1 MVDMNHLIQVT
12 KSDGT
17 KQLFEEEKLINSLTR
32 SGASEQAIDDIVEQV
47 EQHIKEGMTTK
58 EIYNFAFSLLKKHSV
73 RIAVKY
79 SVRRALAELG
89 PDGFPFEKFVARVF
103 HAWGYETLTD
113 QHVMGVCIEH
123 EMDVVAWKG
132 DTLAMVEAKFHNEF
146 GLKSDVKVALYVKA
160 RFDDIQGNTFD
171 YGGVKRKLT
180 ERWIFTN
187 TKFTDQAIEYAIC
200 NKLKLV
206 GWNYPTSG
214 SLHSIIEEHKLH
226 PVTCITAL
234 SHQQKMDLIG
244 RNILTCSDIVKRK
257 EILKEIGIRDENE
270 VNKIVTEAQVVMG
283 EIE

>member
-1 MVDMNHLIQVT
+1 MAHMNHLIQIT

-17 KQLFEEEKLINSLTR
+17 KQLFEEEKLVNSLTR
-32 SGASEQAIDDIVEQV
+32 AGASDQAIDDIVEQV
-47 EQHIKEGMTTK
+47 EQNMKDGMTTK

-103 HAWGYETLTD
+103 HTWGYETLTD
-113 QHVMGVCIEH
+113 QHVMGACIEH

-132 DTLAMVEAKFHNEF
+132 DVLAMVEAKFHNEF

-160 RFDDIQGNTFD
+160 RFDDIQGNIFD
-171 YGGVKRKLT
+171 YGGMKRKLT

-187 TKFTDQAIEYAIC
+187 TKFTDQAIEYGKC
-200 NKLKLV
+200 NNLRLV

-214 SLHSIIEEHKLH
+214 SLHSIIEENKLH

-234 SHQQKMDLIG
+234 SHQQKKDLIG

-270 VNKIVTEAQVVMG
+270 VERIVAEAQVVMG
-283 EIE
+283 DME